1 MAYAPPEREDRLTPV
16 RHFENRA
23 RRESL
28 LRMSWLGNRDD
39 FRNYL
44 VHVA

>member
-23 RRESL
+23 PRESL
-28 LRMSWLGNRDD
+28 LLMSWLAVRDD

-44 VHVA
+44 VHAA